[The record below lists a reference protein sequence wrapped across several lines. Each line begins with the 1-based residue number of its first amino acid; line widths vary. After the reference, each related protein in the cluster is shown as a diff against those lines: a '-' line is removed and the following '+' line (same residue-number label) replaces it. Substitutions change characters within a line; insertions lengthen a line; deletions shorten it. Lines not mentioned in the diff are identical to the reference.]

1 MAKSKKDKAQAE
13 NQEINNS
20 EEHVPP
26 TIVEG
31 SMEEVFAS
39 PEIVNEQPAPARQKV
54 SKRPYIDDVE
64 ILLSAGTLTKK
75 AMLEFIMEKYPAV
88 SKGGASTFLTAAQS
102 EIQPFQRQSVV
113 KTETGKLVF
122 KDKLEAPACE
132 VQPAAESGEHR
143 QNNPN
148 LGGSVRSRLGLGN
161 IHNQKKGEHCYP
173 TLSSHCVIS
182 RSLRTVDSMQLVTAY
197 KVEQDLQESRRKE
210 LEQREDERKNTPAP
224 RPY

>member
-64 ILLSAGTLTKK
+64 ILLSAGTLTKRPCLNLSWRSIRRSARAGPDIFAACSIRNTAISK
-75 AMLEFIMEKYPAV
+75 TEALSKQRPANWFSRTSSKHLLVKYSQPLKV
-88 SKGGASTFLTAAQS
+88 ASTGRITQ
-102 EIQPFQRQSVV
+102 ISVV
-113 KTETGKLVF
+113 LF
-122 KDKLEAPACE
+122 
-132 VQPAAESGEHR
+132 
-143 QNNPN
+143 
-148 LGGSVRSRLGLGN
+148 RSRLGLGN
-161 IHNQKKGEHCYP
+161 IHNQKKGEHMLSHIVI
-173 TLSSHCVIS
+173 TLRHFSILAHCGQYAT
-182 RSLRTVDSMQLVTAY
+182 RHGL
-197 KVEQDLQESRRKE
+197 
-210 LEQREDERKNTPAP
+210 
-224 RPY
+224 